1 MNGKRLPELDV
12 LKALGAFFVLMYH
25 SQALSYG
32 IDTSFAV
39 VWVRALFSTC
49 CPLFFFVSGVL
60 ALRGGSDVR
69 KCAKSAGKLF
79 LLTLFWA
86 AVAWPV
92 LQLQHGG
99 GISVGKWLS
108 GVMTLELW
116 RTNVFWFLPVL
127 AALQLLRP
135 IVCST
140 RDYDNRLFHYLLVG
154 ALSVSFGYDALSRC
168 LQVLQW
174 ISGSSAPMKLAGFIG
189 YFMPLQGKVSW
200 ALGYFLLGVWVSER
214 GDHQRH
220 SLGTS
225 IAAVVFGPLVLAAYG
240 VASMHFTG
248 KVTDVTFG
256 GYGFAGTAVAVL
268 GLHELLISLRSR
280 ISLGKVFQLI
290 GENALAVYVL
300 PWFVTYPL
308 AQLVLSSTLP
318 VYRTAVACPICLA
331 LIIGAALTGSAFAK
345 TRVGKCV
352 LTI

>member
-1 MNGKRLPELDV
+1 MNGKRLPELDA

-32 IDTSFAV
+32 IEANFVT

-60 ALRGGSDVR
+60 AVHGGSDVR

-79 LLTLFWA
+79 LLTFFWA

-99 GISVGKWLS
+99 VISVGKWFS

-135 IVCST
+135 IVCSI
-140 RDYDNRLFHYLLVG
+140 RDCDNRLFRYLLIG
-154 ALSVSFGYDALSRC
+154 ALFVSFGYDALSRC

-174 ISGSSAPMKLAGFIG
+174 ISGSGAPMKLAGFIG

-200 ALGYFLLGVWVSER
+200 ALGYFLLGVWVSEQ
-214 GDHQRH
+214 GNHQRH

-225 IAAVVFGPLVLAAYG
+225 IAAVVFGPLALAAYG

-248 KVTDVTFG
+248 EVADVTFG

-268 GLHELLISLRSR
+268 GLHGLLIPLRSR
-280 ISLGKVFQLI
+280 TSLGKVLQFI

-308 AQLVLSSTLP
+308 TQLVSSFALP
-318 VYRTAVACPICLA
+318 VHRAAVACPICLA
-331 LIIGAALTGSAFAK
+331 LIIGAALMGSALAK
-345 TRVGKCV
+345 NRVGKFA